1 MISRETKS
9 KESSQK
15 KIEEINEK
23 VLAIEKSV
31 GQFENENKSVIKSEF
46 EKQKTYVDTSSD
58 NMIKMNEA
66 EGEKMRARLSQ
77 FNDDIQSMEGSMA
90 ELRSSVSMQLEKL
103 MQEAE
108 SREKILDAKIE
119 DQGDK
124 LRLGMVSLQ
133 SAIGE
138 GAKTFRNF

>member
-9 KESSQK
+9 KESTQK

-138 GAKTFRNF
+138 GAKTFRHF

>member
-138 GAKTFRNF
+138 GANTFRHF

>member
-9 KESSQK
+9 KESTQK

-138 GAKTFRNF
+138 GELTFSHF

>member
-1 MISRETKS
+1 M
-9 KESSQK
+9 
-15 KIEEINEK
+15 
-23 VLAIEKSV
+23 
-31 GQFENENKSVIKSEF
+31 GQFENENKSIIKSEF

-66 EGEKMRARLSQ
+66 EGEKMRARLTQ

-138 GAKTFRNF
+138 GELTFSHF

>member
-1 MISRETKS
+1 M
-9 KESSQK
+9 
-15 KIEEINEK
+15 
-23 VLAIEKSV
+23 

-103 MQEAE
+103 TQEAE

-138 GAKTFRNF
+138 GAKTFRHVFLIIKEKSRL